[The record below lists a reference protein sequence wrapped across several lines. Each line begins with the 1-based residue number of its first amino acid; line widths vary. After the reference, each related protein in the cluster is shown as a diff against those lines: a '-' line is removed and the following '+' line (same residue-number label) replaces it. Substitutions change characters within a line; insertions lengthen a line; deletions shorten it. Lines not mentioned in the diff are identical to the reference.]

1 MKNKK
6 TKILLV
12 FLLILLL
19 TGCTTVLKDSKT
31 KKAVYYETND
41 VKITLYENILCQPT
55 DKGLIKKYDK
65 YKKKID
71 ISKLPKCEKF
81 EISDSNYE
89 GLWENLLVKPLAW
102 ILVNT
107 NKLFKNY
114 GITIVVLGLIIRLLL
129 APFTQKAAMQSEN
142 MKEMQPEMDRLNKK
156 YEGKDDQESQSKK
169 SMEMMQLY
177 KKYHINPFASCLFA
191 FIQIPL
197 LMAFYESINR
207 VPVIFEGK
215 SFGLILGTTPLKAIT
230 GGSYIYIIIPALIII
245 TTFLSQKLNKTA
257 PTPQKGD
264 INPNIMSNMMIIM
277 IAVMSINFSVAL
289 SLYWI
294 ASTIFTIVQNLIA
307 MQIKKNKKTKI

>member
-1 MKNKK
+1 MKKNRV
-6 TKILLV
+6 KILIL
-12 FLLILLL
+12 FLLVLLL
-19 TGCTTVLKDSKT
+19 TGCTTVLKDNKT

-55 DKGLIKKYDK
+55 DKGLIKKYKK
-65 YKKKID
+65 YKKQID
-71 ISKLPKCEKF
+71 ISKIPTCEKF
-81 EISDSNYE
+81 EINDSNYE

-102 ILVNT
+102 LLVNA
-107 NKLFKNY
+107 NKFIKNY
-114 GITIVVLGLIIRLLL
+114 GLTIVLLGLVIRLLL
-129 APFTQKAAMQSEN
+129 APFTQKTAMQSEA
-142 MKEMQPEMDRLNKK
+142 MKEIQPEMDRINKK
-156 YEGKDDQESQSKK
+156 YEGRDDQASQQQK
-169 SMEMMQLY
+169 SLETMQLY
-177 KKYHINPFASCLFA
+177 KKYKINPFSSCLFA

-197 LMAFYESINR
+197 LMAFYEAVNR

-230 GGSYIYIIIPALIII
+230 GGSWIYIVIPALIVI
-245 TTFLSQKLNKTA
+245 TTFVSQKLNKTA

-294 ASTIFTIVQNLIA
+294 ASTLFTIVQNLIA
-307 MQIKKNKKTKI
+307 MQIKKKKKAND

>member
-1 MKNKK
+1 MKKNRV
-6 TKILLV
+6 KIIIV
-12 FLLILLL
+12 FLLVLLL
-19 TGCTTVLKDSKT
+19 TGCTTVLKDNKT

-55 DKGLIKKYDK
+55 DKGLIKKYQK
-65 YKKKID
+65 YKKQID

-81 EISDSNYE
+81 EINDSNYE

-102 ILVNT
+102 LLVNV
-107 NKLFKNY
+107 NKFIKNY
-114 GITIVVLGLIIRLLL
+114 GLTIVILGLIIRLLL
-129 APFTQKAAMQSEN
+129 APFTQKTAMQSEN
-142 MKEMQPEMDRLNKK
+142 MKEMQPELDRLNKK
-156 YEGKDDQESQSKK
+156 YEGKDDQASQQQK

-177 KKYHINPFASCLFA
+177 KKYNINPFASCLFA

-197 LMAFYESINR
+197 LMAFYEAVNR

-230 GGSYIYIIIPALIII
+230 GGSWIYVIIPILIIV
-245 TTFLSQKLNKTA
+245 TTLLSQKFNKTA

-264 INPNIMSNMMIIM
+264 INPNMMQNMMVIM

-307 MQIKKNKKTKI
+307 MQIKKNKKAKV